1 MKKKVL
7 YVEDDAINALVMKK
21 LLSPHY
27 DVQHTPDGTTCLS
40 LLAAESFDMI
50 LMDINLGHGQ
60 MDGVEILHALKANP
74 ATSGITVIA
83 VTSYA
88 LPEDAA
94 RFLQEGFNDYLAKP
108 VDRKILLETLH
119 QYLG

>member
-1 MKKKVL
+1 MRKKVL

-21 LLSPHY
+21 LLGMHY
-27 DVQHTPDGTTCLS
+27 DVSHTPDGEACLA
-40 LLAAESFDMI
+40 LLATEPFDMI

-60 MDGVEILHALKANP
+60 MNGVEILHAIKGNP
-74 ATSGITVIA
+74 STAGITVIA

-88 LPEDAA
+88 LPEDEA
-94 RFLQEGFNDYLAKP
+94 RFLQEGFSDYLAKP
-108 VDRKILLETLH
+108 VDRKLLLDTLH

>member
-21 LLSPHY
+21 LLGTHY
-27 DVQHTPDGTTCLS
+27 DVSHTPDGETCLA
-40 LLAAESFDMI
+40 LLATEPFDMI

-60 MDGVEILHALKANP
+60 MNGVEILHAIKSNP
-74 ATSGITVIA
+74 STAGMTVIA

-88 LPEDAA
+88 LPEDEQ
-94 RFLQEGFNDYLAKP
+94 RFLQEGFSDYLAKP
-108 VDRKILLETLH
+108 VDRKLLLDTLH